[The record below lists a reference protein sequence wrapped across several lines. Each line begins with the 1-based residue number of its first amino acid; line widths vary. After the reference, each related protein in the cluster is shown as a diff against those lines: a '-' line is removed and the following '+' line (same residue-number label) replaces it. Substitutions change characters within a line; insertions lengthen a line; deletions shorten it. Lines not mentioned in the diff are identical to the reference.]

1 MIRTISEHINCSIP
15 WSSSKVPMLQEC
27 RFESDF
33 ENYLTALDDLQDV
46 FKDVGKKCDY
56 KQWQLYPI
64 IEQPS
69 DAIENA
75 SIVCEVIWSSEDS
88 ITVEKET
95 YVYTPAYFIGTFG
108 GYLGLFLGGSILGYL
123 DYIESFITR
132 KLTSVPPEIQT

>member
-1 MIRTISEHINCSIP
+1 
-15 WSSSKVPMLQEC
+15 MLQEC